1 LDKKCNFKCRK
12 TGKNSFLVAK
22 VERSFNNIKN
32 HSDMNKALFIPI
44 LAVLPVLAQEDMP
57 RAKDI
62 PVPAP
67 GMEQPRYWGAAGE
80 MPGRRGRKDFH
91 KKMLE
96 KFDVDKDGRLSDAE
110 KEAMKADMQK
120 RRAEG
125 ENRPGVRG
133 DRAPKGPRAKR
144 PEGMQRPSRED
155 MHKKML
161 EKFDADKDGC
171 LSDAEKEAMKA
182 AAAQRRAERMPRHPR
197 PEGMEHPGNRRR
209 PHSERPEM
217 IQKYDTDKDGQLS
230 PEEHA
235 ALRADAQKARR
246 GTNEK
251 VEKFHKQFMEKFDT
265 DKDGKLSDAEKEA
278 AEAAH
283 GVQRRQRKSH
293 GKRHKMPAPGAAE
306 FPTPPEL

>member
-1 LDKKCNFKCRK
+1 
-12 TGKNSFLVAK
+12 
-22 VERSFNNIKN
+22 
-32 HSDMNKALFIPI
+32 MNKALFIPI

-57 RAKDI
+57 RDKDI

-80 MPGRRGRKDFH
+80 MPGRQGRKDFH

-96 KFDVDKDGRLSDAE
+96 KFDADKDGQLSDAE
-110 KEAMKADMQK
+110 KEAMKAYMQK

-161 EKFDADKDGC
+161 EKFDADKDGR

-182 AAAQRRAERMPRHPR
+182 ARPQRGGKGQGRGRGPKGPR
-197 PEGMEHPGNRRR
+197 GNKRGEATR
-209 PHSERPEM
+209 
-217 IQKYDTDKDGQLS
+217 G
-230 PEEHA
+230 
-235 ALRADAQKARR
+235 AD
-246 GTNEK
+246 
-251 VEKFHKQFMEKFDT
+251 V
-265 DKDGKLSDAEKEA
+265 
-278 AEAAH
+278 
-283 GVQRRQRKSH
+283 
-293 GKRHKMPAPGAAE
+293 PATLP
-306 FPTPPEL
+306 L